1 VFKNTSSFEKIIAC
15 GDMNLVVSVAG
26 EVGGSEFS
34 KARQREDTEHVAT
47 L

>member
-1 VFKNTSSFEKIIAC
+1 MGCGFEKTTIHRKY
-15 GDMNLVVSVAG
+15 MNLVVSVAG

-34 KARQREDTEHVAT
+34 MARQREDTEHVAT

>member
-1 VFKNTSSFEKIIAC
+1 MGCGFEKTTMHRN
-15 GDMNLVVSVAG
+15 MNLVVSVAG

-34 KARQREDTEHVAT
+34 MARQREDTEHVAT